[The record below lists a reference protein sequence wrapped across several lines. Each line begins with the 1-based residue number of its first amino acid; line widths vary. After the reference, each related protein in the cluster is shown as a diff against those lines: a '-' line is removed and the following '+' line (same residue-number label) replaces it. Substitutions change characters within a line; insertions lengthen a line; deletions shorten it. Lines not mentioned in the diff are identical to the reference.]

1 MPIFRTDLYVKIT
14 VDNYNLRKSSEALFQ
29 CLQNIS
35 ELRNVQMTKVRIDRE
50 KQGKIKIEEWYEI
63 TGSINVPEGG
73 RSFWVI
79 SKESSEN
86 EPYNFFMRI
95 DRNTEDKDYETA
107 QRKASDWVIHEIIE
121 PLESGLSIREKIV
134 SSPIKLS
141 KIVKAMGES
150 K

>member
-14 VDNYNLRKSSEALFQ
+14 VDDYNLMKSSEALFQ

-86 EPYNFFMRI
+86 ETYNFFMRI

>member
-14 VDNYNLRKSSEALFQ
+14 IADYNLKKSSEVLFQ
-29 CLQNIS
+29 SLQNIS
-35 ELRNVQMTKVRIDRE
+35 DLRNVQMTKVRIDRE

-73 RSFWVI
+73 KSFWII

-107 QRKASDWVIHEIIE
+107 QRKATDWVIQEIIQ
-121 PLESGLSIREKIV
+121 PLESGLAIQEKSI